1 MDSDTGSL
9 LLFLLFLL
17 LGALVVLCQNA
28 VVEVPDQKLRKRI
41 ETDPR
46 AARLAWLLTSPNRFN
61 SAMRGAYTFCH
72 LCAVAFLARWA
83 ESLPLPPQE
92 FWQGRWG
99 R

>member
-41 ETDPR
+41 ETDFADMACNP
-46 AARLAWLLTSPNRFN
+46 A
-61 SAMRGAYTFCH
+61 
-72 LCAVAFLARWA
+72 
-83 ESLPLPPQE
+83 
-92 FWQGRWG
+92 
-99 R
+99 